1 MATQDIALE
10 KHTYSITDI
19 FKAALVAV
27 GVSSVANV
35 LLWLFAVGL
44 GLVPGDFWV
53 LQPLSIV
60 LSTLAFTLVGAVLLA
75 VLTRLRPN
83 PMRTWRIVAIA
94 GLVLSFSNP
103 FMLLTGSMPGFP
115 VPTAGTVAIMLL
127 MHIIAGISAIYFMT
141 TLPKPR
147 TYAGG
152 PQQTRHTGITRAQ

>member
-1 MATQDIALE
+1 MATQNIAME
-10 KHTYSITDI
+10 KQTYSITDI

-44 GLVPGDFWV
+44 GLVAGDFWV

-115 VPTAGTVAIMLL
+115 VPTVTTVAIMLL
-127 MHIIAGISAIYFMT
+127 MHIIAGVSAIYFMT
-141 TLPKPR
+141 TLPRPR
-147 TYAGG
+147 AYTGG
-152 PQQTRHTGITRAQ
+152 PQQTRHTGITRAH